1 MWDLFFLVG
10 GCLSHGSVPTQ
21 QVPSPLLQIT
31 ECHWFQEYGFLPTQN
46 LEDLTELDICFK
58 ETCFIYIKVAI
69 KCFFTNC
76 VKSFYDLVLLLSE
89 IFELEVNEN
98 VQLAVNDR
106 QMPKVE
112 YMEIKID
119 DYSK

>member
-1 MWDLFFLVG
+1 M
-10 GCLSHGSVPTQ
+10 
-21 QVPSPLLQIT
+21 
-31 ECHWFQEYGFLPTQN
+31 
-46 LEDLTELDICFK
+46 LTCIL
-58 ETCFIYIKVAI
+58 
-69 KCFFTNC
+69 TNSAR
-76 VKSFYDLVLLLSE
+76 SFCDLVLLLSE

-98 VQLAVNDR
+98 VQLTVNDR

>member
-1 MWDLFFLVG
+1 ML
-10 GCLSHGSVPTQ
+10 
-21 QVPSPLLQIT
+21 
-31 ECHWFQEYGFLPTQN
+31 
-46 LEDLTELDICFK
+46 
-58 ETCFIYIKVAI
+58 
-69 KCFFTNC
+69 KCIFTNC
-76 VKSFYDLVLLLSE
+76 AKSFCDLVLSE

>member
-1 MWDLFFLVG
+1 MPA
-10 GCLSHGSVPTQ
+10 C
-21 QVPSPLLQIT
+21 I
-31 ECHWFQEYGFLPTQN
+31 
-46 LEDLTELDICFK
+46 
-58 ETCFIYIKVAI
+58 
-69 KCFFTNC
+69 FTNNAG
-76 VKSFYDLVLLLSE
+76 SFCDLVLLLSE

-98 VQLAVNDR
+98 VQLTVNDR

>member
-1 MWDLFFLVG
+1 ML
-10 GCLSHGSVPTQ
+10 
-21 QVPSPLLQIT
+21 
-31 ECHWFQEYGFLPTQN
+31 
-46 LEDLTELDICFK
+46 
-58 ETCFIYIKVAI
+58 
-69 KCFFTNC
+69 KCFLTNNA
-76 VKSFYDLVLLLSE
+76 KSFYYLVLLLSE

-98 VQLAVNDR
+98 VQMTVNDR

>member
-1 MWDLFFLVG
+1 MLKD
-10 GCLSHGSVPTQ
+10 
-21 QVPSPLLQIT
+21 
-31 ECHWFQEYGFLPTQN
+31 
-46 LEDLTELDICFK
+46 
-58 ETCFIYIKVAI
+58 
-69 KCFFTNC
+69 FFTNYA
-76 VKSFYDLVLLLSE
+76 KHFSDLVLHLSE

>member
-1 MWDLFFLVG
+1 MPA
-10 GCLSHGSVPTQ
+10 C
-21 QVPSPLLQIT
+21 I
-31 ECHWFQEYGFLPTQN
+31 
-46 LEDLTELDICFK
+46 
-58 ETCFIYIKVAI
+58 
-69 KCFFTNC
+69 FTNNAG
-76 VKSFYDLVLLLSE
+76 SFCDPVLLLSE

-98 VQLAVNDR
+98 VQLTVNDR